1 MATEIWVNTGSG
13 NGLLPDGI
21 KSLPEQML
29 DLSSV
34 KSSDIHLMAT
44 SLEIPQPSIT
54 KCSLKITYLKSQSN
68 LPGANELTAQAKWQ
82 QTTRTGGKTDYV
94 KYPLKHISVGETTNP
109 TNLSN
114 QGNPSHWHIPSLSSL
129 SAPLLLRTRFT
140 EPKDILS

>member
-1 MATEIWVNTGSG
+1 MVTEIWVNTGSG

-54 KCSLKITYLKSQSN
+54 KYGLKITYLKSQSN
-68 LPGANELTAQAKWQ
+68 LPEANELTAQAKWQ
-82 QTTRTGGKTDYV
+82 QTTRTGGK
-94 KYPLKHISVGETTNP
+94 N
-109 TNLSN
+109 
-114 QGNPSHWHIPSLSSL
+114 W
-129 SAPLLLRTRFT
+129 
-140 EPKDILS
+140 